1 MGESEFIVENREFG
15 RYLRR
20 IREERKLSLDSVE
33 EMTSGYPDRV
43 TKSHLSRIENGSAVP
58 SFGKLFALSQ
68 IYGVP
73 ISAMAERFE
82 IDLLRETQATDLSAS
97 TPADALAQLDRLEMA
112 GNYREEVAL
121 ASAMLDAIEHAGMPA
136 EPEQIVA
143 LKIYRIDALAH
154 LERYEMAKVQC
165 EELLSDTFPT
175 RRQKLQAL
183 LCFTICCYRLKRYT
197 IAEMA
202 LVKATDELVGA
213 EHPTELHATVT
224 ATRAVVQTAL
234 GQLDE
239 AIDTYKAAI
248 SLYLQVPQPFEVC
261 RAQLNLAQ
269 TLILLNRSEKALP
282 YLRSAQATS
291 KDVPHYAGHR
301 KRLRD
306 RFLKVGFEGMGDYEV
321 IELILTLAI
330 PRKDVKEPAK
340 DLIKKFGNLKGILDA
355 RLDELRGSEG
365 IGEIAAVALKIIR
378 SVATTYLQ
386 QNAEGREIFSDPL
399 KLAAYWRMRIGSL
412 PNEVFQVGYL
422 DSAYRLLRDGVET
435 LEEGTIDRATVYPR
449 RMVESALRQGA
460 SALVLAHNHP
470 NGIVQPTEQDKLL
483 TRALVLA
490 AETVQLKIVDHL
502 IVSAEAVFSFREAG
516 LL

>member
-1 MGESEFIVENREFG
+1 
-15 RYLRR
+15 
-20 IREERKLSLDSVE
+20 LSLDSVE

-82 IDLLRETQATDLSAS
+82 LDLLRETQATDISAS

-121 ASAMLDAIEHAGMPA
+121 ASAMLDAIAHAGMPA

-154 LERYEMAKVQC
+154 LERYELAKAQC

-183 LCFTICCYRLKRYT
+183 LCFTICCYRLKRYP

-202 LVKATDELVGA
+202 LVKATDELVSA

-239 AIDTYKAAI
+239 AIDSYKSAI

-269 TLILLNRSEKALP
+269 TLILLNQSEKALP
-282 YLRSAQATS
+282 YLRSALKNAEE
-291 KDVPHYAGHR
+291 AGYE
-301 KRLRD
+301 RLRS
-306 RFLKVGFEGMGDYEV
+306 
-321 IELILTLAI
+321 LALSHMA
-330 PRKDVKEPAK
+330 VVHHAKE
-340 DLIKKFGNLKGILDA
+340 D
-355 RLDELRGSEG
+355 
-365 IGEIAAVALKIIR
+365 
-378 SVATTYLQ
+378 
-386 QNAEGREIFSDPL
+386 
-399 KLAAYWRMRIGSL
+399 
-412 PNEVFQVGYL
+412 L
-422 DSAYRLLRDGVET
+422 DSAEAY
-435 LEEGTIDRATVYPR
+435 
-449 RMVESALRQGA
+449 ALRSNAIARSRDYITFVFRNCFYLRSIARLRGDEAAFAVNERTLRAYMNRVDQDLPELIEFKAELEGGA
-460 SALVLAHNHP
+460 
-470 NGIVQPTEQDKLL
+470 
-483 TRALVLA
+483 R
-490 AETVQLKIVDHL
+490 
-502 IVSAEAVFSFREAG
+502 
-516 LL
+516 

>member
-20 IREERKLSLDSVE
+20 IREDRRLSLDSVE

-82 IDLLRETQATDLSAS
+82 IDLLRETQPTDITAS
-97 TPADALAQLDRLEMA
+97 TAEEALAQLDRLEMA
-112 GNYREEVAL
+112 GAYREEVAL
-121 ASAMLDAIEHAGMPA
+121 ASAMLDAIEHGGIPA

-202 LVKATDELVGA
+202 LVKATDELVSG

-234 GQLDE
+234 GQLDD
-239 AIDTYKAAI
+239 AIETYKSAI

-269 TLILLNRSEKALP
+269 TMILLDQSEKALP
-282 YLRSAQATS
+282 YLRSALKNAEES
-291 KDVPHYAGHR
+291 GYE
-301 KRLRD
+301 RLRA
-306 RFLKVGFEGMGDYEV
+306 
-321 IELILTLAI
+321 LALSHMA
-330 PRKDVKEPAK
+330 VVHHAK
-340 DLIKKFGNLKGILDA
+340 
-355 RLDELRGSEG
+355 
-365 IGEIAAVALKIIR
+365 
-378 SVATTYLQ
+378 
-386 QNAEGREIFSDPL
+386 
-399 KLAAYWRMRIGSL
+399 
-412 PNEVFQVGYL
+412 
-422 DSAYRLLRDGVET
+422 RD
-435 LEEGTIDRATVYPR
+435 ID
-449 RMVESALRQGA
+449 
-460 SALVLAHNHP
+460 
-470 NGIVQPTEQDKLL
+470 
-483 TRALVLA
+483 
-490 AETVQLKIVDHL
+490 
-502 IVSAEAVFSFREAG
+502 SAEAYALRSNAIARSREYITFVFRNCFYLRSIARLRGDEAAFAVNERTLRAYMNRVDQDLPELIEFKDELEG
-516 LL
+516 GAR

>member
-20 IREERKLSLDSVE
+20 IREDRRLSLDSVE

-82 IDLLRETQATDLSAS
+82 IDLMRETQATDISAS

-121 ASAMLDAIEHAGMPA
+121 ASAMLDAIEHADMPA

-202 LVKATDELVGA
+202 LVKATDELVSA
-213 EHPTELHATVT
+213 EHPIELHATVT

-239 AIDTYKAAI
+239 AIDTYKNAI

-269 TLILLNRSEKALP
+269 TLILLNQSEKALP
-282 YLRSAQATS
+282 YLRSALKNAEE
-291 KDVPHYAGHR
+291 AGYE
-301 KRLRD
+301 RLRS
-306 RFLKVGFEGMGDYEV
+306 
-321 IELILTLAI
+321 LALSHMA
-330 PRKDVKEPAK
+330 VVHHAK
-340 DLIKKFGNLKGILDA
+340 QD
-355 RLDELRGSEG
+355 
-365 IGEIAAVALKIIR
+365 
-378 SVATTYLQ
+378 
-386 QNAEGREIFSDPL
+386 
-399 KLAAYWRMRIGSL
+399 
-412 PNEVFQVGYL
+412 L
-422 DSAYRLLRDGVET
+422 DSAEAY
-435 LEEGTIDRATVYPR
+435 
-449 RMVESALRQGA
+449 ALRSNAIARSRDYITFVFRNCFYLRNIARLRGDEAAFAVNERTLRAYMNRVDQDLPELIEFKAELEGGA
-460 SALVLAHNHP
+460 
-470 NGIVQPTEQDKLL
+470 
-483 TRALVLA
+483 R
-490 AETVQLKIVDHL
+490 
-502 IVSAEAVFSFREAG
+502 
-516 LL
+516 

>member
-15 RYLRR
+15 RYLRQ
-20 IREERKLSLDSVE
+20 IREERRLSLDSVE

-82 IDLLRETQATDLSAS
+82 IDLLRETQPTDVSAS
-97 TPADALAQLDRLEMA
+97 TPAEALAQLDRLEMA

-121 ASAMLDAIEHAGMPA
+121 ASAMLDAIEQGGVPA
-136 EPEQIVA
+136 EHEQIVA

-154 LERYEMAKVQC
+154 LERYEMAKIQC

-202 LVKATDELVGA
+202 LVTATDELISA

-234 GQLDE
+234 GQLDD
-239 AIDTYKAAI
+239 AIETYKSAI

-269 TLILLNRSEKALP
+269 TLILLNQPEKALP
-282 YLRSAQATS
+282 YLRSALKNAEES
-291 KDVPHYAGHR
+291 GYE
-301 KRLRD
+301 RLRS
-306 RFLKVGFEGMGDYEV
+306 
-321 IELILTLAI
+321 LALSHMA
-330 PRKDVKEPAK
+330 VVHHAK
-340 DLIKKFGNLKGILDA
+340 
-355 RLDELRGSEG
+355 
-365 IGEIAAVALKIIR
+365 
-378 SVATTYLQ
+378 
-386 QNAEGREIFSDPL
+386 
-399 KLAAYWRMRIGSL
+399 
-412 PNEVFQVGYL
+412 
-422 DSAYRLLRDGVET
+422 RD
-435 LEEGTIDRATVYPR
+435 ID
-449 RMVESALRQGA
+449 
-460 SALVLAHNHP
+460 
-470 NGIVQPTEQDKLL
+470 
-483 TRALVLA
+483 
-490 AETVQLKIVDHL
+490 
-502 IVSAEAVFSFREAG
+502 SAEAYALRSNTIARSREYITFVFRNCFYLRSIARLRGDEAAFAVNERTLRAYMNRVDQELPELIEFKAELEG
-516 LL
+516 GAR